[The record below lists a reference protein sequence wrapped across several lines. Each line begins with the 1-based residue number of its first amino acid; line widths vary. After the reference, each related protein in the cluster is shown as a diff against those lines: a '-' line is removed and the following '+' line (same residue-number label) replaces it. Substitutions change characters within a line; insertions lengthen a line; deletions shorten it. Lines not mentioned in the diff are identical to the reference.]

1 MDEKIELKFIKGE
14 NAAKYSALINL
25 VLAIVKGVIGLLSG
39 SIALI
44 ADSIDSFSDIFA
56 SLAVYIGFR
65 LSQRKPDEKF
75 PYGYYKVQTFA
86 SLIISAIIIVTGTKI
101 ALESLYAF
109 LNPVVIKIP
118 LVSLSAAAG
127 SAIILLALA
136 RYKNKIGTEIGS
148 RALIDDAKHSIID
161 VLSSTIVFIGI
172 LSSYLG
178 YLKIQGISG
187 ILVSFLIVYIGITIA
202 KNAVLVLLDAC
213 LEPEKVKMIKSIA
226 ENIDGVEGIHDVKV
240 RRSGP
245 FIFAELQLATKKK
258 LSVKKAYEISNN
270 VEKAVKNEIRDLDRL
285 TVQIEPVKTINIS
298 LAVPL
303 KNDDGLES
311 EVSDHFGKAP
321 YYIIA
326 EVHKGN
332 IKNYNIKKNP
342 AASLEKKRGIE
353 TAKFLVNENIDVLV
367 TSEVGE
373 GPKYVLSDYLV
384 DIVAPEGAKLNEIL
398 INTSKRLN
406 RGEFDEYNDIV

>member
-1 MDEKIELKFIKGE
+1 MNKTIESKFIKGE
-14 NAAKYSALINL
+14 NAAKYSALVNL
-25 VLAIVKGVIGLLSG
+25 VLAIFKGVIGFLSG

-86 SLIISAIIIVTGTKI
+86 SLIISAIIIVTGIKI
-101 ALESLYAF
+101 ALESLNAF
-109 LNPVVIKIP
+109 LNPVIIKIP

-127 SAIILLALA
+127 SAVILLALA

-178 YLKIQGISG
+178 YLRIQGISG

-213 LEPEKVKMIKSIA
+213 LDPEKVRIIKSIA
-226 ENIDGVEGIHDVKV
+226 KNIDGVEGIHDVKV

-245 FIFAELQLATKKK
+245 FIFAELHLATKKK
-258 LSVKKAYEISNN
+258 LPVKKAYEISKNIEN
-270 VEKAVKNEIRDLDRL
+270 AVKNEIAELDKL
-285 TVQIEPVKTINIS
+285 TVQIEPSKSMNIS

-303 KNDDGLES
+303 KNDEDLES
-311 EVSDHFGKAP
+311 EISDHFGKAP
-321 YYIIA
+321 YYIVA
-326 EVHKGN
+326 DVHKGN
-332 IKNYNIKKNP
+332 IKNYTIKKK
-342 AASLEKKRGIE
+342 SCSKFRKEKRYR
-353 TAKFLVNENIDVLV
+353 N
-367 TSEVGE
+367 S
-373 GPKYVLSDYLV
+373 
-384 DIVAPEGAKLNEIL
+384 
-398 INTSKRLN
+398 
-406 RGEFDEYNDIV
+406 